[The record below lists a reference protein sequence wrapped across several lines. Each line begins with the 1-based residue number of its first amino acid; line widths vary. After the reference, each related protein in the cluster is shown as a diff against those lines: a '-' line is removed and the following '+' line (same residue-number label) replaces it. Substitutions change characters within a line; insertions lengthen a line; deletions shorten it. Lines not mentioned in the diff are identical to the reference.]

1 MQWGTPQSTD
11 ASDAFISHG
20 YAQPMTTRANDD
32 TQASTADRILFML
45 KTRGPLKTTELA
57 TLLEVTFEATRQHIQ
72 KLQASALITGISAP
86 TSGAGRP
93 SLRWALTDS
102 GHGKFPDAHSVLTL
116 HLIES
121 IEGVFGTEGVE
132 KIIASMETTN
142 RREYLQACE
151 KASSLEEKVRILVGI
166 RERAGYMA
174 QMEAA
179 GDGWLLIEN
188 HCPICAAARKCQG
201 FCRSE
206 LQIFRAAL
214 GDSVVVERCEYLIS
228 GDRRCVYSIQPRM

>member
-1 MQWGTPQSTD
+1 
-11 ASDAFISHG
+11 
-20 YAQPMTTRANDD
+20 
-32 TQASTADRILFML
+32 ML

-72 KLQASALITGISAP
+72 KLQASGLIVGVSAP

-93 SLRWALTDS
+93 SLKWALTDAAQS
-102 GHGKFPDAHSVLTL
+102 KFPDAHSVLTL

-121 IEGVFGTEGVE
+121 IEGVFGSEGVE
-132 KIIASMETTN
+132 KIIASMEVTN
-142 RREYLQACE
+142 RQEYVQACE
-151 KASSLEEKVRILVGI
+151 KATSLKEKVSILVGI
-166 RERAGYMA
+166 RELAGYMA
-174 QMEAA
+174 HMEAE

-206 LQIFRAAL
+206 LQLFRAAL
-214 GDSVVVERCEYLIS
+214 GDSARVERCEHLIS
-228 GDRRCVYSIQPRM
+228 GDRRCVYNIQPRQ